1 MSKDRLLV
9 ALAEL
14 WQIPFPGP
22 ENILK
27 APPFLRLQGLCR
39 KEYNAGSAAFSLS
52 NALRALGAPFALPEK
67 AARFS
72 LPVDRAAE
80 RLDAAL
86 RSAQTEIRHVVPLD
100 MAEDLP
106 ELRFG
111 NCEVRRFTEPEL
123 AEIFDAPRIARM
135 MRGHQ
140 IDLAEFSGFQWLLI
154 REAIELKDEPE
165 KRAMPWMYGS
175 LDRDFGQIDPHK
187 PRFPAAVE
195 AALAFLM
202 TAPWE
207 EWVDMPEVD
216 LFAFRVPW
224 VHTVS
229 DDLFVRIEAPPRSST
244 LSFTQDYYT
253 HHDGSTEEYTRQ
265 LTLPV
270 EDQRILKLSD
280 WQGSRWTAFEKAR
293 FSVLFETPIEHFLV
307 GAFATKGIDSFLAN
321 MTAIEAALGMRGDF
335 RGQGAP
341 SIPPKKSAG
350 RKMQARIAS
359 LVGPAEAKDFDHLYN
374 LRSAFLH
381 GRKMQA
387 ISTSEQIKA
396 RRIARLV
403 VAALIDA
410 ANRQTISDRG
420 AFLDNHTLAGLPLI
434 PP

>member
-1 MSKDRLLV
+1 MSKDRLLA
-9 ALAEL
+9 ALAEI
-14 WQIPFPGP
+14 WDVRFPGP

-27 APPFLRLQGLCR
+27 APPFLRLQELC
-39 KEYNAGSAAFSLS
+39 KSEYNAGSPAFSLS

-67 AARFS
+67 ASRFS

-86 RSAQTEIRHVVPLD
+86 RSAKAEMRHLVPLD
-100 MAEDLP
+100 MADDLP

-111 NCEVRRFTEPEL
+111 NSEVRRFTEPEL
-123 AEIFDAPRIARM
+123 AEIFDAPRIART

-140 IDLAEFSGFQWLLI
+140 IDLTEFSGFQWLLI
-154 REAIELKDEPE
+154 REAIDLKDEPE

-207 EWVDMPEVD
+207 EWVGMPEVD

-229 DDLFVRIEAPPRSST
+229 DDLFVRIEAPPVSST

-253 HHDGSTEEYTRQ
+253 HHDGSTEEYTRR
-265 LTLPV
+265 LMLPID
-270 EDQRILKLSD
+270 DQAILKLSD
-280 WQGSRWTAFEKAR
+280 WQSARWLAFERAR
-293 FSVLFETPIEHFLV
+293 CSVLFETPIEHFLV
-307 GAFATKGIDSFLAN
+307 RAFATEGIDSFLAH
-321 MTAIEAALGMRGDF
+321 MTAIEAALGMSGDF

-341 SIPPKKSAG
+341 SAPPRKSAG
-350 RKMQARIAS
+350 KKMQARIAS
-359 LVGPAEAKDFDHLYN
+359 LVGRAEAKDFDHLYN

-387 ISTSEQIKA
+387 ISTAEQIKA

-403 VAALIDA
+403 VEALIDA
-410 ANRQTISDRG
+410 ANRQTISDRS
-420 AFLDNHTLAGLPLI
+420 AFLDNRTLAGLSLL